1 MFPYAKPVKINPPSS
16 NLSVAVKREK
26 QSDVKNKH
34 AERIARSG
42 SCRASQASINT
53 QISKPSY
60 FTKPCS
66 DTRSQNENIKIPQFL
81 DYKTKKSDF
90 KTIYTDSIKETIS
103 KKSSCSTTSLNFCDS
118 KYGLKTV
125 KNKDNVNF
133 RQLSINKTSQTAL
146 GNSNIPTVGN
156 TSQNT
161 CSREINKDTTKK
173 RCNIPNSISATFSLS
188 AGDDRF
194 YCDSGISSSSY
205 SKDSACTSPSDPA
218 APASG
223 TFIDS
228 ILHRKQEPKATSR
241 IPVFSEKPDKSPSS
255 DFCKIPDPK
264 NGVNMTHKGY
274 RLNTISQITDQ
285 RDNRANLN
293 PGPSHIPD
301 PNHGVNIQQW
311 HYRPNPI
318 NQVADQVDSTVSSL
332 TIQIAKRDL
341 HNMEKDPTP
350 PLGNTTTAKRPNKI
364 CMGLKDRR
372 LKSNEV
378 ENIIASTIQSMM
390 PFSPSDTNESNR
402 YCKPTGSPKVT
413 STEDELDNS
422 KMISSTNGPINFV
435 QASGKPDTCTLSKSL
450 SSQVVENPYDKPF
463 DATNDP
469 DRLLSSLSK
478 LSPNPSLED
487 AAWDRKY
494 FSDVESEYAALDIS
508 LPHLKRESLTE
519 VEIESDLNRNLSEF
533 LPCTKPIEEMMDVTN
548 CSKTHSPVNSRLY
561 SRNLLEPGYFS
572 DTEAIFSTQSNFG
585 ILNGAV
591 NSTTYTSNISNF
603 LTSVNSII
611 PAKPVVPKG
620 LFGDNQINMFIGR
633 NQTTGSHGVPSFIQ
647 SPQKLSRTAQIQ
659 EAKWPKLCSLQN
671 LSQRENKDLHTHY
684 SNRQNITRKTD
695 VSFPNCTVGTGPLSQ
710 VKLPYPTASL
720 MANVGSLDDV
730 AAKHRISSYG
740 IQRRGDCTSSLHQ
753 NHHINGRNVLTT
765 GDSSAVTQVVDAAR
779 ISNTSIPTEDLH
791 QKTKSLYDQISTMS
805 AEVSLRD
812 IMIRALK
819 DNVANMTDRI
829 EQLEALEIMKN
840 SEIQELQSIINHIR
854 GEDKD
859 SKSSAIIFQPK
870 PPRSASCRTLP
881 DTMYQDDQDAVS
893 LSSVASGTSAGGQT
907 MPTDPKKHDNC
918 SYSIGNNAS
927 TLETQTVYTK
937 QSRWLGKSIA
947 KAFRK
952 RTRST
957 TQSTNSE
964 GTINDTTITNM
975 QSNQISQKSN
985 DDNQLDRLYLTISRL
1000 QCRIDLLEARHKKL
1014 QETVLKYN
1022 PDDELLCN
1030 EFRLEGTNRKV
1041 FLSDLSSKFCKHSRY
1056 FVPVLVNT
1064 EEIIIDS
1071 ESKKSLKI
1079 GCVGLRD
1086 DMTWNELD
1094 EVLQELLQCYISYLD
1109 PNERLQLN
1117 SLELKAYQLN
1127 SIYQYPN
1134 IKKTESIVRR
1144 FSRILPP
1151 APPQPLFTTNQN
1163 HSQLP
1168 VTATLETSCHINRE
1182 IYSQFPVMWLNATT
1196 KGHGLEYFN
1205 ASIEIDLRG
1214 RTTNSPLK
1222 RMNKMLHQN
1231 VIEKTDMLHYGCFTS
1246 LVPYNTLKSYLSVIE
1261 ENNFIIICGLS
1272 GTGKSHLVNNL
1283 AKILSYDS
1291 CYSKAIYNFRFTNNK
1306 SPTVKEIKKL
1316 LRKQLSSFSKCGFP
1330 KVINL
1335 FDMHLFQGSVLDI
1348 LNVLNASPKGPKIIG
1363 TRESADKDFEN
1374 TCRVNQIKIMH
1385 HLPDIK
1391 STQEYL
1397 ERVLYRNL
1405 AQSRMFCSH
1414 GLTNGDVT
1422 ASANKDRKCYQ
1433 LIFWLTEFW
1442 KKLNEILCSITDRK
1456 HCAIFGVQSTLKCP
1470 WMIMPH
1476 YIGFLTYGT
1485 TCWFQFYLKI

>member
-1 MFPYAKPVKINPPSS
+1 
-16 NLSVAVKREK
+16 VAVKREK

-264 NGVNMTHKGY
+264 NG
-274 RLNTISQITDQ
+274 
-285 RDNRANLN
+285 
-293 PGPSHIPD
+293 
-301 PNHGVNIQQW
+301 
-311 HYRPNPI
+311 
-318 NQVADQVDSTVSSL
+318 VDSTVSSL

-730 AAKHRISSYG
+730 AAKHRIS
-740 IQRRGDCTSSLHQ
+740 
-753 NHHINGRNVLTT
+753 
-765 GDSSAVTQVVDAAR
+765 
-779 ISNTSIPTEDLH
+779 
-791 QKTKSLYDQISTMS
+791 
-805 AEVSLRD
+805 
-812 IMIRALK
+812 
-819 DNVANMTDRI
+819 
-829 EQLEALEIMKN
+829 
-840 SEIQELQSIINHIR
+840 
-854 GEDKD
+854 
-859 SKSSAIIFQPK
+859 
-870 PPRSASCRTLP
+870 
-881 DTMYQDDQDAVS
+881 
-893 LSSVASGTSAGGQT
+893 
-907 MPTDPKKHDNC
+907 
-918 SYSIGNNAS
+918 
-927 TLETQTVYTK
+927 
-937 QSRWLGKSIA
+937 
-947 KAFRK
+947 
-952 RTRST
+952 
-957 TQSTNSE
+957 
-964 GTINDTTITNM
+964 
-975 QSNQISQKSN
+975 
-985 DDNQLDRLYLTISRL
+985 
-1000 QCRIDLLEARHKKL
+1000 
-1014 QETVLKYN
+1014 
-1022 PDDELLCN
+1022 
-1030 EFRLEGTNRKV
+1030 
-1041 FLSDLSSKFCKHSRY
+1041 
-1056 FVPVLVNT
+1056 
-1064 EEIIIDS
+1064 
-1071 ESKKSLKI
+1071 
-1079 GCVGLRD
+1079 
-1086 DMTWNELD
+1086 
-1094 EVLQELLQCYISYLD
+1094 
-1109 PNERLQLN
+1109 
-1117 SLELKAYQLN
+1117 
-1127 SIYQYPN
+1127 
-1134 IKKTESIVRR
+1134 
-1144 FSRILPP
+1144 
-1151 APPQPLFTTNQN
+1151 
-1163 HSQLP
+1163 
-1168 VTATLETSCHINRE
+1168 
-1182 IYSQFPVMWLNATT
+1182 
-1196 KGHGLEYFN
+1196 
-1205 ASIEIDLRG
+1205 
-1214 RTTNSPLK
+1214 
-1222 RMNKMLHQN
+1222 
-1231 VIEKTDMLHYGCFTS
+1231 
-1246 LVPYNTLKSYLSVIE
+1246 
-1261 ENNFIIICGLS
+1261 
-1272 GTGKSHLVNNL
+1272 
-1283 AKILSYDS
+1283 
-1291 CYSKAIYNFRFTNNK
+1291 
-1306 SPTVKEIKKL
+1306 
-1316 LRKQLSSFSKCGFP
+1316 
-1330 KVINL
+1330 
-1335 FDMHLFQGSVLDI
+1335 
-1348 LNVLNASPKGPKIIG
+1348 
-1363 TRESADKDFEN
+1363 
-1374 TCRVNQIKIMH
+1374 
-1385 HLPDIK
+1385 
-1391 STQEYL
+1391 
-1397 ERVLYRNL
+1397 
-1405 AQSRMFCSH
+1405 
-1414 GLTNGDVT
+1414 
-1422 ASANKDRKCYQ
+1422 
-1433 LIFWLTEFW
+1433 
-1442 KKLNEILCSITDRK
+1442 
-1456 HCAIFGVQSTLKCP
+1456 
-1470 WMIMPH
+1470 
-1476 YIGFLTYGT
+1476 
-1485 TCWFQFYLKI
+1485 